1 MDTSQSFNGVLKLV
15 APRNV
20 SYMSVT
26 LETSQPPTGWPNDA
40 APLNVWRIDV
50 TADVSQSRISALKC
64 CDATPQSRQKSPAMS
79 VTWDVSHFSMGPY
92 VASAADWSAS
102 HAATAVL
109 MVASVRTTGQ
119 MPSSFGAETP
129 HAVAA
134 HALPAKALFVVTLVS
149 THQPRSWSKAEAP
162 LKMSCMFVT
171 PPTLQAPRSWS
182 NDAAPWNMPLI
193 FVTLATLQPLSGW
206 LNDVAPSNM
215 NLKSPTLSTL
225 QSPSGRLNA
234 AASANIQ
241 RMSVTWSTCQSPSG
255 WSNDAAP

>member
-1 MDTSQSFNGVLKLV
+1 MTW
-15 APRNV
+15 
-20 SYMSVT
+20 
-26 LETSQPPTGWPNDA
+26 ETSQPPIGWPNDA
-40 APLNVWRIDV
+40 APLNVWRSDV
-50 TADVSQSRISALKC
+50 TADVSQSRMSALKC
-64 CDATPQSRQKSPAMS
+64 CVSIPQSRQKSPAMS

-92 VASAADWSAS
+92 VASAADWSARYVE
-102 HAATAVL
+102 TASRIV
-109 MVASVRTTGQ
+109 V
-119 MPSSFGAETP
+119 SSMTLAQLSFCTTP

-134 HALPAKALFVVTLVS
+134 HALPAKALFLFTLVS
-149 THQPRSWSKAEAP
+149 THHPRSWSKAEAP
-162 LKMSCMFVT
+162 LKMFAMFVT